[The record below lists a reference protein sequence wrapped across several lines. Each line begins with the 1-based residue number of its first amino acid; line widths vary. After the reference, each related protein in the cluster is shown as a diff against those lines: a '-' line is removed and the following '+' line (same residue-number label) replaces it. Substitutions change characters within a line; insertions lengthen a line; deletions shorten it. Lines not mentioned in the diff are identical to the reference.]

1 MVEILIT
8 SAIIAIASYIFVN
21 YWDRILSW
29 CVHKL
34 LNIVGNVI
42 VFAKSAGRVLSYVFK
57 RKFSGWE
64 VVDEAPIESIPID
77 ECPIDV
83 RRALNRNNAVVVQKF

>member
-1 MVEILIT
+1 MVEFLIT
-8 SAIIAIASYIFVN
+8 SAIIAIASYIFAN

-34 LNIVGNVI
+34 LNIAGNVI
-42 VFAKSAGRVLSYVFK
+42 LFAKSAGRVISYVWK
-57 RKFSGWE
+57 RTFSGWE

-83 RRALNRNNAVVVQKF
+83 RRALNRNNAVIVQKF